1 MDKRY
6 RHIILMAALVFITS
20 LLAQDLEAQCA
31 MCKAAAESNLQ
42 GGGTDGL
49 GLNNGILYMLATPYL
64 LIAGIIFMY
73 WRNRRRDRVEEA
85 N

>member
-1 MDKRY
+1 MKKTIG
-6 RHIILMAALVFITS
+6 HIILVLTFVVVAS
-20 LLAQDLEAQCA
+20 LLGNGLEAQCA
-31 MCKAAAESNLQ
+31 MCKAAAESNLN

-73 WRNRRRDRVEEA
+73 WRNRRKEQVEEA
-85 N
+85 